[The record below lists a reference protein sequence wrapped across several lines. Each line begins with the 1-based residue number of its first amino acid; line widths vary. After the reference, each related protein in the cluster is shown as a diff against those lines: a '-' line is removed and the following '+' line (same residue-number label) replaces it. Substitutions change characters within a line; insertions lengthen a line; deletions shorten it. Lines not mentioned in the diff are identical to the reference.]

1 MTELRA
7 LIAEALWKQYASGL
21 WHLASCSHIPK
32 EFGELGEGER
42 SYWYRYAD
50 VLLALPGVAVVEL
63 PDADDPDTWEYSGGT
78 HSWTV
83 PNGDDCSEDE
93 QVFTSRHGDVEIGLD
108 RYTPDDARQLA
119 AALLAAANAAEAQS

>member
-1 MTELRA
+1 MTELRERLAKA
-7 LIAEALWKQYASGL
+7 LQQAMFGDPEWGMVCNPER
-21 WHLASCSHIPK
+21 LAD
-32 EFGELGEGER
+32 
-42 SYWYRYAD
+42 A
-50 VLLALPGVAVVEL
+50 VLALPGVAIVAL

-119 AALLAAANAAEAQS
+119 AALLAAANAAEGRP